1 MIKSVYTRALYVV
14 KSAVLLVFLLLLGFN
29 GRERQDDL
37 QTLKEQFFHPPEDAR
52 PGVYWY
58 FMDGN
63 LSKEGMTA
71 DLESM
76 KQEGIGSV
84 LFLEVNVGVPRG
96 KVDFLSEEWKTL
108 FAHAVHECER
118 LGIEMTLGVGPG
130 WTGSGGPWV
139 KPSQSM
145 QHLVSSSVEV
155 DGSVKKPIVLPIPQ
169 PKRPFFGEDVFTP
182 ELKEKW
188 MGFYEDVA
196 VLAFPLPAPYTLADV
211 DEKALYYR
219 APYTSQAGVKEYLP
233 TPANYP
239 VPPVG
244 AVIEKNR
251 IIDLTGKLNA
261 DGTLLWQAPPGKWV
275 VMRFGRRNNGAATRP
290 APLPGLGFECD
301 KFDTTAF
308 NDHLKE
314 FTGSLLQKIGP
325 RNKSTRGGLTML
337 HMDSWEMGAQNW
349 SVQFRNEFK
358 RRRGYDPLLFY
369 PVYAGKIVESLE
381 VSERFLWDLRQTSQE
396 LIVENHAIHLKRY
409 SHRNGLGLSIEP
421 YDMNPTAD
429 LELGAVADVPMCEFW
444 SPGGFNAS
452 FSCVQAASL
461 AHVNGQSV
469 VAAEAFTAVD
479 GWRQH
484 PASMKNQGDWAFAAG
499 INKFYYHTFQHQPL
513 DEKLKPGMTMGPY
526 GVQWNRNQTWWSM
539 ADAYHQYVS
548 RCQYLLRQGKAVA
561 DILYLTPEGAPH
573 IFRAPASALS
583 GDTFMPDRKGYNFDG
598 CSPGQLYM
606 ASVKDHKVTFP
617 GGASYHVLV
626 LPAWETMTPA
636 LLKKIMSLVEAGA
649 TVVGSPPQ
657 KAPGLSGYPQCDAV
671 VQSLARELWGSSDIP
686 ATQVN
691 RSYGN
696 GKVIWGGDVTSKAD
710 NLYPVYE
717 VTAARLAAAGIPEDF
732 TSDSAVRYTHRT
744 SDAWDIYFVSNRTD
758 KPLRTVG
765 TFRTSQGAPSLWD
778 PLTGK
783 TYDLPEFSKKE
794 NRITVPL
801 QFEPYQSFFV
811 VFEKSHAKPV
821 QSRNFPSVTSI
832 TTIDGRWTV
841 SFDKTWGGPGALS
854 FDSLEDWTRRPEK
867 GIKYYSGVAVY
878 TKTFDFSVSTKLKK
892 GDKLFL
898 NLGEVHA
905 LARIRLNGKE
915 VGTLWTAP
923 WKVDITAVVKE
934 RQNVV
939 EIEVANLW
947 PNRLIGDEQLPDD
960 GIQHD
965 QWPEWLLN
973 HTGRTSGRYTFS
985 TFRHYSKDDALF
997 KSGLIGPVTI
1007 EQRHF

>member
-1 MIKSVYTRALYVV
+1 MLYRVTG
-14 KSAVLLVFLLLLGFN
+14 SAVVIFLSLLGFS
-29 GRERQDDL
+29 GRERDNDL
-37 QTLKEQFFHPPEDAR
+37 QTLKEQFLHPPEDAR

-63 LSKEGMTA
+63 LSKDGMTA

-96 KVDFLSEEWKTL
+96 KIDFLSEEWKTL

-155 DGSVKKPIVLPIPQ
+155 EGSVNKPIVLPMPL

-182 ELKEKW
+182 ELKKKW
-188 MGFYEDVA
+188 MDFYEDVA
-196 VLAFPLPAPYTLADV
+196 VLAFPSPNPYTLADV
-211 DEKALYYR
+211 DEKSLYYR
-219 APYTSQAGVKEYLP
+219 APYTSQAGVKQYLP
-233 TPANYP
+233 SNADYPA
-239 VPPVG
+239 PPAGV
-244 AVIEKNR
+244 VIEKNR
-251 IIDLTGKLNA
+251 IIDLTGKLDA
-261 DGTLLWQAPPGKWV
+261 EGTLLWEAPPGKWV

-301 KFDTTAF
+301 KFDTVAF

-314 FTGSLLQKIGP
+314 FTGTLLQKIGP
-325 RNKSTRGGLTML
+325 RNKSSKGGLTML

-349 SVQFRNEFK
+349 SAGFRNEFK
-358 RRRGYDPLLFY
+358 KRRGYDPLLFY

-381 VSERFLWDLRQTSQE
+381 ISERFLWDLRQTSQE
-396 LIVENHAIHLKRY
+396 LIVENHAKHLKKY

-429 LELGAVADVPMCEFW
+429 MELGTVADVPMCEFW

-452 FSCVQAASL
+452 FSCIQAASL

-479 GWRQH
+479 GWRQN

-499 INKFYYHTFQHQPL
+499 VNKFFYHTFQHQPL

-526 GVQWNRNQTWWSM
+526 GVQWNRNQTWWPM

-548 RCQYLLRQGKAVA
+548 RCQYILRQGKTVA
-561 DILYLTPEGAPH
+561 DILYLTPESAPH
-573 IFRAPASALS
+573 VFRAPASALS
-583 GDTFMPDRKGYNFDG
+583 GDAFLPDRKGYNFDG

-617 GGASYHVLV
+617 GGASYHLLV
-626 LPAWETMTPA
+626 LPTWETMTPA
-636 LLKKIMSLVEAGA
+636 LLKKIKSLVEAGA
-649 TVVGSPPQ
+649 TVVGNPPQ
-657 KAPGLSGYPQCDAV
+657 KAPGLSGYPRCDATV
-671 VQSLARELWGSSDIP
+671 KSLANELWGSSDLP
-686 ATQVN
+686 ATQTT

-696 GKVIWGGDVTSKAD
+696 GKVICGGNVTSKTD
-710 NLYPVYE
+710 NLYPLYD
-717 VTAARLAAAGIPEDF
+717 VTAALLEAAGIPEDF
-732 TSDSAVRYTHRT
+732 TSDPSVRYTHRA
-744 SDAWDIYFVSNRTD
+744 SDTWDIYFVSNRTD
-758 KPLRTVG
+758 KRLQTDG
-765 TFRTSQGAPSLWD
+765 TFRTAQGAPSLWD

-783 TYDLPEFSKKE
+783 TYELPEFSGQGG
-794 NRITVPL
+794 RITVPL
-801 QFEPYQSFFV
+801 QFEPYQSFFI
-811 VFEKSHAKPV
+811 VFEKSNKKLV
-821 QSRNFPSVTSI
+821 RQYKNFPSVTSV
-832 TTIDGRWTV
+832 TTIDGPWTV
-841 SFDKTWGGPGALS
+841 SFDTAWGGPGALS
-854 FDSLEDWTRRPEK
+854 FDRLTDWTLRPEN
-867 GIKYYSGVAVY
+867 GIKYYSGIAVY
-878 TKTFDFSVSTKLKK
+878 TKTFDLPVNTKLQK
-892 GDKLFL
+892 GGKLFL
-898 NLGEVHA
+898 NLGEVNT

-915 VGTLWTAP
+915 VGTVWTAP
-923 WKVDITAVVKE
+923 RKVDISEAIKE
-934 RQNVV
+934 RHNIL

-947 PNRLIGDEQLPDD
+947 PNRLIGDEQLRDD
-960 GIQHD
+960 GIQND

-973 HTGRTSGRYTFS
+973 NTARTSGRYTFS
-985 TFRHYSKDDALF
+985 TFRHFSKGDSLF

-1007 EQRHF
+1007 EQSHF